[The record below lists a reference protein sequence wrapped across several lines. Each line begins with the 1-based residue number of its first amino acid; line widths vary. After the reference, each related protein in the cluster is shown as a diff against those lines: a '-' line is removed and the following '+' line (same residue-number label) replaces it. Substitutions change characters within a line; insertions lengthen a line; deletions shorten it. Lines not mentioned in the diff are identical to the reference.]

1 MSTGRARLPFTILE
15 LSEVVNLGGLVQGFD
30 LLLTAC
36 LGSNS
41 ENVLHFI
48 ATYVV
53 IHAQMSHD
61 ALEA

>member
-1 MSTGRARLPFTILE
+1 M
-15 LSEVVNLGGLVQGFD
+15 VNLGGLVQGFD
-30 LLLTAC
+30 VLLTAW

-41 ENVLHFI
+41 ENVLLVI

-53 IHAQMSHD
+53 IPAQMSHD